1 MNDHSTTFEAV
12 TSSMLKILKEDFSR
26 TDSTLEGYAWKW
38 NQLRQFMEN
47 NDLHSLTPKVC
58 DDFLS
63 SLYGSKDLTSL
74 KSGDKKFLSA
84 ILLLKNYLITGQV
97 IPRKVPVE
105 LKGEIGSLMMQYIL
119 SRSQERLSGHTIY
132 NHKQIFHR
140 FLDFLH
146 RTS

>member
-74 KSGDKKFLSA
+74 KSGDKKLPHYRPSYSKKSSGRIERRDWQFDDA
-84 ILLLKNYLITGQV
+84 IYIISKSRTLVRTHYLQSQTN
-97 IPRKVPVE
+97 IPSFP
-105 LKGEIGSLMMQYIL
+105 
-119 SRSQERLSGHTIY
+119 
-132 NHKQIFHR
+132 
-140 FLDFLH
+140 
-146 RTS
+146 

>member
-105 LKGEIGSLMMQYIL
+105 VAVLIPYLFYAGLNVWHYPP
-119 SRSQERLSGHTIY
+119 TIY
-132 NHKQIFHR
+132 FQTLNLLYQKPSNQALWLIE
-140 FLDFLH
+140 
-146 RTS
+146 

>member
-58 DDFLS
+58 DDFLDVYKRQIQEVIIYATIF
-63 SLYGSKDLTSL
+63 SLYS
-74 KSGDKKFLSA
+74 
-84 ILLLKNYLITGQV
+84 
-97 IPRKVPVE
+97 
-105 LKGEIGSLMMQYIL
+105 
-119 SRSQERLSGHTIY
+119 
-132 NHKQIFHR
+132 
-140 FLDFLH
+140 
-146 RTS
+146 

>member
-1 MNDHSTTFEAV
+1 MDGYTCYRFIFSTNGI
-12 TSSMLKILKEDFSR
+12 KIF
-26 TDSTLEGYAWKW
+26 
-38 NQLRQFMEN
+38 N
-47 NDLHSLTPKVC
+47 
-58 DDFLS
+58 DFLS

-132 NHKQIFHR
+132 NHKQIFHTVL
-140 FLDFLH
+140 FQNKL
-146 RTS
+146 S

>member
-105 LKGEIGSLMMQYIL
+105 
-119 SRSQERLSGHTIY
+119 
-132 NHKQIFHR
+132 
-140 FLDFLH
+140 
-146 RTS
+146 

>member
-97 IPRKVPVE
+97 KSSGRIERRDWQFDDAIYIISKSRTLVRTHYLQSQTNIPSFP
-105 LKGEIGSLMMQYIL
+105 
-119 SRSQERLSGHTIY
+119 
-132 NHKQIFHR
+132 
-140 FLDFLH
+140 
-146 RTS
+146 